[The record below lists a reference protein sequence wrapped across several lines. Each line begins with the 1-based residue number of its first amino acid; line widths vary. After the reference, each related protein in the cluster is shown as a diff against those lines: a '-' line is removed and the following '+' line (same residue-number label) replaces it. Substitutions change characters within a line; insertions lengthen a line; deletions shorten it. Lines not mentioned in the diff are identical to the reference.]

1 MSLILDRVREL
12 GTQIPDAAALS
23 FVNDRGLVTESMS
36 RAGVVTE
43 MNKVAQSVRQDCGL
57 APGDRAVLVYPPG
70 LDFVCG
76 LLGAWRPG

>member
-1 MSLILDRVREL
+1 DTPGPIRPLTPLPRQSLD
-12 GTQIPDAAALS
+12 
-23 FVNDRGLVTESMS
+23 DRGLVTESMS
-36 RAGVVTE
+36 RADVVTE
-43 MNKVAQSVRQDCGL
+43 MNKVAQFVRQDCGL